1 MVVFALGLVLQ
12 GAPVADPSSTSS
24 SVHTAVE
31 PVPTLALQWAA
42 PPPGELQG
50 ALLAHLHDLPVHIV
64 VEVEPGQEVD
74 AVLTLT
80 RIPEGAW
87 RLTVARSDGS
97 PPWSRTLVDV
107 PGSPAATREALAVA
121 LRSAAKSALDTKTKP
136 APEAP
141 AVAPAPSR
149 RRAGWGTATV
159 SYQGGTYAA
168 QVPWQSGVRLDLGWQ
183 ERHGFT
189 VTLAYTLLQR
199 IHVGVAGGLLTLAR
213 HPLELT
219 VGWLRPP
226 PEETR
231 RVVWVYG
238 VDAGL
243 LIEPTVRRAFSRAA
257 DVVAATD
264 DVRTSAGMVVR
275 ARTGLRWSRFTLSIG
290 VGPELWFSRT
300 RYAVDTHPAGPR
312 AVLAAHAVRLV
323 AIGGLGV
330 RW

>member
-1 MVVFALGLVLQ
+1 MVVFALGLALQ
-12 GAPVADPSSTSS
+12 AAPVADPSSTSDP
-24 SVHTAVE
+24 VHTAIE
-31 PVPTLALQWAA
+31 SVPTLALQWAS
-42 PPPGELQG
+42 PPPSELQA
-50 ALLAHLHDLPVHIV
+50 ALLAHLHDLPAHIV
-64 VEVEPGQEVD
+64 VEVEPGHEVD

-87 RLTVARSDGS
+87 RLTVDRSDGS

-107 PGSPAATREALAVA
+107 PESPAATREALAVA
-121 LRSAAKSALDTKTKP
+121 LRSAAKSALETKP
-136 APEAP
+136 VPQAP
-141 AVAPAPSR
+141 AIAPPPTR

-168 QVPWQSGVRLDLGWQ
+168 QVPWLSGARLDLGWQ

-189 VTLAYTLLQR
+189 VTLAYTLMQS
-199 IHVGVAGGLLTLAR
+199 IHVSVAGGLLTVAR

-226 PEETR
+226 SEERR

-238 VDAGL
+238 ADAGL

-257 DVVAATD
+257 DVVAATE

-275 ARTGLRWSRFTLSIG
+275 ARTGLRWSRFTVSVG

-300 RYAVDTHPAGPR
+300 RYAVDTPLAGPR
-312 AVLAAHAVRLV
+312 AVLTTHAVRLV